1 MTSVGII
8 ANPRAGKDIR
18 RLVAHGSIL
27 DTQEKVYIVRRAI
40 LGLEGAGVDEVVF
53 FPDPSGIG
61 VKALAGIDSTL
72 RIIPR
77 FLEMSIYDEPADSTR
92 AAKLMHEQGIACV
105 IVIGGDGTNRVVT
118 KGCGPMPLV
127 PLSTGTNNAFP
138 RFLEST
144 LAGLAAGYYAARRLP
159 WEEFTLPTKRLN
171 LYRNGAF
178 EDVALVDVA
187 VCDYQFIGARALWE
201 VPRLK
206 EIFLTQGQPTN
217 IGLASLGGMVHPIR
231 PQEDGGLYLQLGENG
246 RSITAPIAPGL
257 VVSVA
262 IRSHKLMHTGARV
275 PVSFTPSILALDG
288 EREIV
293 VNAGDQWEI
302 ELSWDGPRVLNIEK
316 VMDAARGAGG

>member
-53 FPDPSGIG
+53 FPDPVGIG
-61 VKALAGIDSTL
+61 MKALAGINETL
-72 RIIPR
+72 RLKPR
-77 FLEMSIYDEPADSTR
+77 FLEMSVYDEAADSTR
-92 AAKLMHEQGIACV
+92 AARLMHEQGVACV

-118 KGCGPMPLV
+118 KGCGSMPLV

-144 LAGLAAGYYAARRLP
+144 LAGLAAGHYAARRLP
-159 WEEFTLPTKRLN
+159 REDFTIPTKRLD
-171 LYRNGAF
+171 LYKNGVL

-201 VPRLK
+201 VERLK
-206 EIFLTQGQPTN
+206 ELFLTQGQPTN
-217 IGLASLGGMVHPIR
+217 IGLASIGGMVHPIR
-231 PQEDGGLYLQLGENG
+231 PQDDGGLYVQLGTNG
-246 RSITAPIAPGL
+246 RSIIAAIAPGL
-257 VVSVA
+257 VASVGVQ
-262 IRSHKLMHTGARV
+262 RHLLLQLGVRV

-288 EREIV
+288 EREIL
-293 VNAGDQWEI
+293 VNAADHWEVG
-302 ELSWDGPRVLNIEK
+302 LSWGGPRVLDIEK
-316 VMDAARGAGG
+316 VMEAARGD